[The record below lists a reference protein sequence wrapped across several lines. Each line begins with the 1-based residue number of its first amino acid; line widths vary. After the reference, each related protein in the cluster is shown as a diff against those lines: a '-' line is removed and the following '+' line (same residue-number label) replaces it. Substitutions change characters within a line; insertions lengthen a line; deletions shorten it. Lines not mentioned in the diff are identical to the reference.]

1 MRATIKD
8 IAKKLNISPSTVS
21 RALADRWD
29 VNPETRN
36 AVLEVAKELNY
47 VPNPISL
54 SLKLQQSMTIGL
66 VVPEYTNSFFSNIM
80 TGIKSVIESRGY
92 SLLIMQSGESPA
104 MELKNLKILESK
116 LVDGFIVSVTHQTA
130 NLDYYNELL
139 NSNTPLVFVNRI
151 CPSLTASAV
160 LIDDRKWASVVVEH
174 LIENGCRRIVCLRG
188 PKNLSVSRERYAGY
202 LMALRKHHIHFDG
215 NLVIDTGIFI
225 EDGIEAA
232 HRILEG
238 DIKPDAIFCFSDPVA
253 IGVVKTLKEN
263 GVSIPGDILVSGFSE
278 SRKALIIEPNLT
290 SVEQPTF
297 EIGKTAAELLLEQIK
312 NKKTT
317 PRRVV
322 LEARLNVRESTTRK
336 HTK

>member
-188 PKNLSVSRERYAGY
+188 PKNLSVSRERYVGY

-263 GVSIPGDILVSGFSE
+263 GVNIPRDILVSGFSE